1 MAESDTWEGKENL
14 GSAREVIE
22 EYEKE
27 YQRDMEDV
35 KKQKKE
41 EGQEGKELWRQLRK
55 KKTNQG

>member
-1 MAESDTWEGKENL
+1 MIEGRENL
-14 GSAREVIE
+14 GNAREVIE

-35 KKQKKE
+35 KKQEKE

>member
-1 MAESDTWEGKENL
+1 
-14 GSAREVIE
+14 VIE

-35 KKQKKE
+35 KKQEKE

>member
-1 MAESDTWEGKENL
+1 M
-14 GSAREVIE
+14 IE